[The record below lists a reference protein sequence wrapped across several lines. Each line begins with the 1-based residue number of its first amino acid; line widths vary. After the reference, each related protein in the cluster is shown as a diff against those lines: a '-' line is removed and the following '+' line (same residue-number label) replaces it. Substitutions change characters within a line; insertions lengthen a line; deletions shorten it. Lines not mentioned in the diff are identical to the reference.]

1 MVVSKTSLPLIK
13 QNNMSVKRL
22 HRDEPLIHQLN
33 YIYAHEQKELIRI
46 DLTKYKKKKR
56 HKNVIRNKLISQYKI
71 VMLSSYHLLV
81 YTCINF
87 ENIAV
92 L

>member
-46 DLTKYKKKKR
+46 DLTKYKKKKDT
-56 HKNVIRNKLISQYKI
+56 K
-71 VMLSSYHLLV
+71 ML
-81 YTCINF
+81 
-87 ENIAV
+87 
-92 L
+92 